1 MTSSK
6 SSECFWED
14 NNDSHSNAGNKL
26 KEYKNYQNNNLS
38 KALLTLTPI
47 K

>member
-14 NNDSHSNAGNKL
+14 NNDAHLNAVNKL

-38 KALLTLTPI
+38 KALLTLTTI